1 MLKNL
6 RAIFRLLAVV
16 TVVLLVIG
24 TTASTQSSSSK
35 TVSGTV
41 MAVEGPNL
49 IVKMDSGDV
58 TVFTPPADRR
68 FNVDGRDLTLAE
80 LKPGTH
86 LTVTVTETSTPV
98 TERTVDTLTGTV
110 WYVSPPIVIL
120 TLPSGENRK
129 YIVEHDKPVK
139 FYDREGAER
148 TIFDLKKKMVVKA
161 AKITE
166 AQRVDIVRDT
176 VVTGTGPKVAS
187 APAAEPAAAAPATPA
202 APAAEPAP
210 TPKMPK
216 TGSALPLVG
225 QLGFLSL
232 IIALGIRRFIQ

>member
-1 MLKNL
+1 MFKNL
-6 RAIFRLLAVV
+6 LTIFGLFAVV
-16 TVVLLVIG
+16 AVVLLVVG
-24 TTASTQSSSSK
+24 TTASAQTTTSK

-41 MAVEGPNL
+41 MAVQGGSL

-58 TVFTPPADRR
+58 QVFTPPADRR
-68 FNVDGRDLTLAE
+68 FTVDGQDLTLAE

-86 LTVTVTETSTPV
+86 LTATVTETSTPV
-98 TERTVDTLTGTV
+98 TDRTVETLQGTV
-110 WYVSPPIVIL
+110 WYVSPPVVIL
-120 TLPSGENRK
+120 TLANGENHK
-129 YIVEHDKPVK
+129 YIVKHDDPVK
-139 FYDREGAER
+139 FYDREGGER
-148 TIFDLKKKMVVKA
+148 TISDLRKKMVVKA
-161 AKITE
+161 TKITE
-166 AQRVDIVRDT
+166 AERVDIAKDT
-176 VVTGTGPKVAS
+176 VVTGTGPKVAAAP
-187 APAAEPAAAAPATPA
+187 APAAEPAAATPA